1 MEPSKRL
8 KRVQACRATNLT
20 CCILVALQLVS
31 ITTIQISIL
40 TKKLPI
46 LEQGCFIFH
55 LFQFHVSD
63 RNDASK
69 YGVLEDYV
77 FDEDCTFFTKVV
89 RVYADKE
96 DSEDFSKFQVCNL
109 KCVLE

>member
-1 MEPSKRL
+1 MPSHKSNML
-8 KRVQACRATNLT
+8 HLSC
-20 CCILVALQLVS
+20 
-31 ITTIQISIL
+31 ITTCKYDNNSNINLNEKIPFVE
-40 TKKLPI
+40 PI
-46 LEQGCFIFH
+46 LEQGYFILH
-55 LFQFHVSD
+55 LFQFHLSD

-77 FDEDCTFFTKVV
+77 FDEDCTSFTKVV
-89 RVYADKE
+89 RAYADKE